1 MIYPSKIYIFHWSLM
16 CVLMWKAEI
25 LKTVSSVSLNTLA
38 ASNCWW
44 QKTKNVLTCCL
55 VCSSAAATW
64 LLKTALDPVV
74 SGHKCF
80 YKRRET
86 CQGIYIYIYMKEGR
100 VCFCHFRQQSQ
111 KFKRKPKPNLN
122 PPMAENRTHLAP
134 QPPLSLLFQ
143 QEAVSCAAVAL
154 LQVLL
159 LSITNMARK
168 YRERQ
173 TGLENVSSSFH
184 QKKVGRRTNSS
195 KEQTNKQKT
204 VTKINI

>member
-86 CQGIYIYIYMKEGR
+86 CQGIYIYLDIYIYIYERRKSL
-100 VCFCHFRQQSQ
+100 FLSLQAT
-111 KFKRKPKPNLN
+111 KPK
-122 PPMAENRTHLAP
+122 
-134 QPPLSLLFQ
+134 
-143 QEAVSCAAVAL
+143 
-154 LQVLL
+154 
-159 LSITNMARK
+159 I
-168 YRERQ
+168 
-173 TGLENVSSSFH
+173 
-184 QKKVGRRTNSS
+184 QKKTQTQPKSTNGR
-195 KEQTNKQKT
+195 K
-204 VTKINI
+204 